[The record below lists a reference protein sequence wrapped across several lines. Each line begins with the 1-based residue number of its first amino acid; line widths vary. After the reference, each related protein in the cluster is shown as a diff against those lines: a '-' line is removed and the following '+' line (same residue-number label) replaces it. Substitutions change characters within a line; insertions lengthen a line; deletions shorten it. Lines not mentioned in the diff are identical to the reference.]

1 MYHPDPRQQAYRWP
15 GGLAVA
21 AGLPL
26 VFGLLSLRDNYAQF
40 AAYCFAVAAAMLG
53 VAGAWAG
60 GLAFGKGIRRHADAH
75 LGPGWADAVTVSHP
89 VLGRDRVNLQRA
101 LDAIRA
107 ADPAAPPVFG
117 MSGYGGLYGL
127 VKKNVWPV
135 PLQFTTLPTSA
146 TDKLPCADNALYFLR
161 LPDGRPFLA
170 LVAGHEGRLE
180 VLALD
185 TPAATAALDH
195 LTAEMGRRNVY
206 RGAVLS
212 VEYSTGATPG
222 QDSDYTIRFH
232 DMPPVARDQIV
243 LPADVM
249 AVVERNVIGLLAH
262 AETLR
267 KAGRSTRH
275 GVLLHGPPGTG
286 KTLVTRYLARAC
298 PDYTVVLLTGRQL
311 NLVRESCHL
320 AKLLAPAVVVL
331 EDVDLIAVD
340 RERSFDNRLLHD
352 LMDEMDGLG
361 AKADVI
367 FLLTTNRPRALEAA
381 LAARPGRVDQAIY
394 FPLPDR
400 ECRRRLFGLYG
411 VGLDLAGVAVE
422 PLLDRTDGASPAF
435 VQELFRKAALFAAE
449 RGERADPLRLTD
461 ADFEAAV
468 GELIGYGGALTRN
481 LLGYRSDPDAGG
493 GKMGF
498 VPAG

>member
-1 MYHPDPRQQAYRWP
+1 VYYPDPRPQPYRWP
-15 GGLAVA
+15 GGLAGV
-21 AGLPL
+21 GVIPL
-26 VFGLLSLRDNYAQF
+26 VFGLLSLRDGHKEV
-40 AAYCFAVAAAMLG
+40 AAYCFAVAAALLG
-53 VAGAWAG
+53 GAGVWAA
-60 GLAFGKGIRRHADAH
+60 GLAFGKGIRRRAAAH
-75 LGPGWADAVTVSHP
+75 LGSGWADAVTVSHT
-89 VLGRDRVNLQRA
+89 VLGRERVNLQLA
-101 LDAIRA
+101 LDAVRA
-107 ADPAAPPVFG
+107 ADPAAPPVLG
-117 MSGYGGLYGL
+117 MGRYGGLYDL

-135 PLQFTTLPTSA
+135 PLQFTTLPTSVS
-146 TDKLPCADNALYFLR
+146 TKLPCADNALYFLR
-161 LPDGRPFLA
+161 LPDGRPFLV
-170 LVAGHEGRLE
+170 LVAAHETRLE

-185 TPAATAALDH
+185 PPAATAALDH
-195 LTAEMGRRNVY
+195 LLVETGRRNVY

-212 VEYSTGATPG
+212 VEHPSGTTPG
-222 QDSDYTIRFH
+222 QDPDYAIRFH

-320 AKLLAPAVVVL
+320 AKLLAPSVVVL
-331 EDVDLIAVD
+331 EDVDLIATD

-367 FLLTTNRPRALEAA
+367 FLLTTNRPRVLEAA

-411 VGLDLAGVAVE
+411 EGS
-422 PLLDRTDGASPAF
+422 TC
-435 VQELFRKAALFAAE
+435 
-449 RGERADPLRLTD
+449 RG
-461 ADFEAAV
+461 
-468 GELIGYGGALTRN
+468 
-481 LLGYRSDPDAGG
+481 
-493 GKMGF
+493 
-498 VPAG
+498 